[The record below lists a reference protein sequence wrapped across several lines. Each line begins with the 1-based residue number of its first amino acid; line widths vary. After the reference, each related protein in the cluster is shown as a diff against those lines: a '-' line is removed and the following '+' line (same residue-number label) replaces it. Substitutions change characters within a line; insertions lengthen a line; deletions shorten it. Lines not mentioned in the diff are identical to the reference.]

1 METIWENQRMHFK
14 FYQLKIFPSLKV
26 YHNAPYPPF
35 SDHVNL
41 PEKGLSPLLS
51 KSSHLSCILFRVPTT
66 QLVRGAPEEQ
76 SLPVCKAT
84 GFVFLALWDIQTFDP
99 SSLLP
104 ETLLWTSMTTR
115 FFFILSHLSLFAD
128 SSVSLAAPFKSKGF
142 QSGIP
147 GLLLLPFL
155 LLEEAIKGIRL
166 GMCVSSE
173 CTRMRQQACAHCSQN
188 ITLEIRVL
196 AWLDHSCLYN
206 WMNTE

>member
-1 METIWENQRMHFK
+1 MH
-14 FYQLKIFPSLKV
+14 
-26 YHNAPYPPF
+26 PYPPF

-51 KSSHLSCILFRVPTT
+51 KSSHPSCILFGALAGERGT
-66 QLVRGAPEEQ
+66 RGAIPSSVQ
-76 SLPVCKAT
+76 SYRLCHSGT
-84 GFVFLALWDIQTFDP
+84 LRHSHFDL

-115 FFFILSHLSLFAD
+115 FFFILSCLSLFCWLL
-128 SSVSLAAPFKSKGF
+128 SVAGSLFKSKGF

-188 ITLEIRVL
+188 VTLEIRVL